1 VRAFIAIPLPAAL
14 RADLAAFAAAAAA
27 PLSGRPVPA
36 ANLHATVHFLG
47 SVKDGDAERLAAALG
62 PACSS
67 IEPFVVRLADAAL
80 APPRRPRMIWARL
93 EAPPELTALARAAAA
108 AAAPFAPDARE
119 PRTGNPH
126 VTLARLHRPP
136 RRGTE
141 LPPIAAAG
149 TEIAVAAC
157 ELVRSELGSSGARY
171 TTLVPLPLGA
181 A

>member
-1 VRAFIAIPLPAAL
+1 VRAFVAIPLPAAL
-14 RADLAAFAAAAAA
+14 RQELAAYAAEAAA

-36 ANLHATVHFLG
+36 ENLHATVHFLG
-47 SVKDGDAERLAAALG
+47 AVRDDDAEPLAAALG
-62 PACSS
+62 PACASVG
-67 IEPFVVRLADAAL
+67 PFVVRLADTAL

-93 EAPPELTALARAAAA
+93 EAPPELPALARAVAAA
-108 AAAPFAPDARE
+108 ARPFAPDARE

-126 VTLARLHRPP
+126 VPLARLHRPP

-171 TTLVPLPLGA
+171 TTLAPLPLGPA
-181 A
+181 

>member
-14 RADLAAFAAAAAA
+14 REELAAYAARAAA

-36 ANLHATVHFLG
+36 DNLHATVHFLG
-47 SVKDGDAERLAAALG
+47 AVEDGEAERLAAALE
-62 PACSS
+62 PACAS
-67 IEPFVVRLADAAL
+67 IEPFVLRLAGAAL
-80 APPRRPRMIWARL
+80 APPRRPRLVWARL
-93 EAPPELTALARAAAA
+93 EAPPELAALARALAASA
-108 AAAPFAPDARE
+108 EPFAPDARA

-141 LPPIAAAG
+141 LPSIAAAG
-149 TEIAVAAC
+149 AEIAVAAC
-157 ELVRSELGSSGARY
+157 ELVRSELGRGPARY
-171 TTLVPLPLGA
+171 TTLAVLPLGA

>member
-1 VRAFIAIPLPAAL
+1 MRAFIAIPLPAAL
-14 RADLAAFAAAAAA
+14 RAELAAFAAEAAA

-47 SVKDGDAERLAAALG
+47 SVSDGDREELAAALAA
-62 PACSS
+62 ACASVA
-67 IEPFVVRLADAAL
+67 PFVIHLSGAAL

-93 EAPPELTALARAAAA
+93 DAPAGLAALAQAVAAAA
-108 AAAPFAPDARE
+108 QPFAPDARA

-136 RRGTE
+136 RRGADV
-141 LPPIAAAG
+141 PAIPAAG
-149 TEIAVAAC
+149 TEIPVAAC
-157 ELVRSELGSSGARY
+157 ELVRSELGPGGSRY
-171 TTLVPLPLGA
+171 TTLAELPLGA